1 MALPASG
8 QLSMSDINTEL
19 GNTSTAQITL
29 NDTNVRTLLQR
40 TSAQT
45 EIGMNAGYSKYYEPV
60 PRAFVQF
67 YSFIMNNYVA
77 SGFNGYIHK
86 YITVN
91 KDTFTA
97 TDAGNLADLSN
108 YQFGADIPTTS
119 YGIGADRN
127 PWLSIPGSNTGL
139 IFGTD
144 ATGSGKTFLIRV
156 TPSSTSMT
164 TIKNGG
170 ASDGSVYPYA
180 AGYGP
185 AGYIYSTGRAQY
197 LGGQRYVNISPNLS
211 SWTTTQVPYLLFNYV
226 GTPNAYTATAS
237 PVGSNW
243 IIQSS
248 TNGTSWTNRVS
259 LPGVDGASGAYGAG
273 TIVYAQCY
281 FGSGTVNI
289 YRSTNDGVS
298 WTNTNFQL
306 PENVSGDLVNP
317 TLLYA
322 GNGTFVL
329 IASATSGILH
339 RYVCRSTD
347 KGASWTYTKYTN
359 FVTGAAYAQNYEG
372 FSATDGNIVYVAAG
386 SVKQSLDF
394 GVTWTTKTIPQTFTP
409 GKKTVD
415 IIYPIF

>member
-1 MALPASG
+1 MALPSSG

-19 GNTSTAQITL
+19 GNSSTAQITL

-45 EIGMNAGYSKYYEPV
+45 EIGMNAGYSKYYEPN

-67 YSFIMNNYVA
+67 YSFIMNNYVV

-108 YQFGADIPTTS
+108 YNYDAEIPTES
-119 YGIGADRN
+119 YGDGVSGK

-139 IFGTD
+139 IFSQDISGT
-144 ATGSGKTFLIRV
+144 GKTFIIRV
-156 TPSSTSMT
+156 TPSGTSMA
-164 TIKNGG
+164 TIKTGIDR
-170 ASDGSVYPYA
+170 AYPYA

-185 AGYIYSTGRAQY
+185 AGYIYSTARAVN

-211 SWTTTQVPYLLFNYV
+211 SWTETQVPYLLFDIV
-226 GTPNAYTATAS
+226 GTPYAYTAMAS
-237 PVGSNW
+237 PIGSNW

-248 TNGTSWTNRVS
+248 TDGTNWTSRVS
-259 LPGVDGASGAYGAG
+259 LPGTDGTAGAYGAG

-281 FGSGTVNI
+281 PSSGTVNI
-289 YRSTNDGVS
+289 YRSINQGVS
-298 WTNTNFQL
+298 WTNINFQL
-306 PENVSGDLVNP
+306 PENVNNNFVTP
-317 TLLYA
+317 TMVYA

-329 IASATSGILH
+329 IVSSNSGVLD
-339 RYVCRSTD
+339 RYVCRSTN

-359 FVTGAAYAQNYEG
+359 FVTGAAYASNYKG
-372 FSATDGNIVYVAAG
+372 FSTTDGNIVYVAGG
-386 SVKQSLDF
+386 SFKQSTDF
-394 GVTWTTKTIPQTFTP
+394 GATWTTKTIPQTFTP
-409 GKKTVD
+409 GKKTVG

>member
-1 MALPASG
+1 MALPSSG

-67 YSFIMNNYVA
+67 YSFIMNNYVI
-77 SGFNGYIHK
+77 SGYPSGGYLHK
-86 YITVN
+86 YIKVD

-97 TDAGNLADLSN
+97 TDAGNVADLGN
-108 YQFGADIPTTS
+108 YSTAVFPVGAYGQFRYFPF
-119 YGIGADRN
+119 
-127 PWLSIPGSNTGL
+127 LSLPGSNTGL
-139 IFGTD
+139 IFGQDSSGT
-144 ATGSGKTFLIRV
+144 GKTTLTKV
-156 TPSSTSMT
+156 TPTGASIT
-164 TIKNGG
+164 TIKTGG
-170 ASDGSVYPYA
+170 ASDGSVYPTA

-185 AGYIYSTGRAQY
+185 AGYIYSTGRAAY
-197 LGGQRYVNISPNLS
+197 LGGQRYVNISQNLT
-211 SWTTTQVPYLLFNYV
+211 SWTVTQVPYLLHDYV
-226 GTPNAYTATAS
+226 GTPNAYTAMAA
-237 PVGSNW
+237 PIGGNW

-259 LPGVDGASGAYGAG
+259 LPGADQTSGAYGAG

-281 FGSGTVNI
+281 QSSGTVNI
-289 YRSTNDGVS
+289 YRSTDDGVS

-306 PENVSGDLVNP
+306 PENVNGNFVAP
-317 TLLYA
+317 EMLYA

-329 IASATSGILH
+329 IASANSGALD
-339 RYVCRSTD
+339 RYVCRSTN
-347 KGASWTYTKYTN
+347 KGVSWSTTKYTN
-359 FVTGAAYAQNYEG
+359 FVTGAAYADNYAA
-372 FSATDGNIVYVAAG
+372 FSSTDGNIVYVAGG
-386 SVKQSLDF
+386 SFKQSLDF

-409 GKKTVD
+409 GQYRVGA
-415 IIYPIF
+415 IFPIF